1 MPKASVDGIEIYY
14 EIHGSGPPA
23 LLVAGL
29 GGEGAYWQP
38 QIEPLSRH
46 FQVIVHDHRGTGQST
61 ASDAKISVE
70 RMAMDVVGL
79 MDALSIEQAHLI
91 GHSTG
96 GAIGQV
102 MGIEHSGKLRSLV
115 IYASWVKSDPFMLRL
130 MEARKALA
138 LHAGAAAYIRATPLF
153 LYPDWWI
160 NANYKSLDAA
170 VAKNVLTF
178 PDPKLMAERID
189 AILAFDRS
197 NELGKI
203 TTPTLVLCAEDD
215 FLTPP
220 YASHDLAAQIPGAKL
235 VVAGKGGHAYSQ
247 TIPAEFNQIVIDY
260 ILDHERRSVKAF
272 TSVGQ

>member
-1 MPKASVDGIEIYY
+1 MPKANVDGIDIYY
-14 EIHGSGPPA
+14 EIHGSGPPV

-46 FQVIVHDHRGTGQST
+46 FQIIVHDHRGTGQST
-61 ASDAKISVE
+61 ASDVKISVE
-70 RMAMDVVGL
+70 RMAKDVVGL
-79 MDALSIEQAHLI
+79 MDALGIEKAHLI

-102 MGIEHSGKLRSLV
+102 MGIEHPGRLRSLV
-115 IYASWVKSDPFMLRL
+115 IYASWVKSDPFMLRV

-138 LHAGAAAYIRATPLF
+138 LYAGAAAYIRATPLF

-160 NANYKSLDAA
+160 NANNNSLDAA
-170 VAKNVLTF
+170 VIKSVLTF
-178 PDPKLMAERID
+178 PDPKVMADRID

-203 TTPTLVLCAEDD
+203 TTPAIVLCAEDD
-215 FLTPP
+215 FLTPL
-220 YASHDLAAQIPGAKL
+220 YASHDLAARIPGARL
-235 VVAGKGGHAYSQ
+235 IVAGKGGHAYSQ
-247 TIPAEFNQIVIDY
+247 TMPAEFNQLVIEH
-260 ILDHERRSVKAF
+260 IFEQERRNAKVL
-272 TSVGQ
+272 T

>member
-1 MPKASVDGIEIYY
+1 MPKARIDDIEIYY
-14 EIHGSGPPA
+14 EIHGSGPPV

-29 GGEGAYWQP
+29 GGEGAYWHP
-38 QIEPLSRH
+38 QIAPLSQH

-61 ASDAKISVE
+61 ASNAKVSVE
-70 RMAMDVVGL
+70 RMAKDLVGL
-79 MDALSIEQAHLI
+79 MDALNIERAHLI

-102 MGIEHSGKLRSLV
+102 MGIEHSDRLRSLV
-115 IYASWVKSDPFMLRL
+115 VYASWVKSDPFMLRL

-160 NANYKSLDAA
+160 NAHHESLDAA

-178 PDPKLMAERID
+178 PYPKVMAERID

-197 NELGKI
+197 SGLGEI

-220 YASHDLAAQIPGAKL
+220 YASRDLAARIPGAKL
-235 VVAGKGGHAYSQ
+235 VIASKGGHAYSQ
-247 TIPAEFNQIVIDY
+247 TMPEEFNQIIIDH
-260 ILDHERRSVKAF
+260 ILDHERQSKKAF
-272 TSVGQ
+272 A